1 MGKLSNVV
9 ATILVAVQILILP
22 AVSPAV
28 AISVELA
35 KKCREMAIKAHPPPP
50 KGPKAYA
57 QAERYFFNQCV
68 AANGQMEDT
77 NPQGDSHS
85 RDERSRPNEV
95 A

>member
-50 KGPKAYA
+50 KDPRPMRRPKGLF
-57 QAERYFFNQCV
+57 QPVRC
-68 AANGQMEDT
+68 
-77 NPQGDSHS
+77 SK
-85 RDERSRPNEV
+85 RPNGGHQP
-95 A
+95 ARGFTFP